1 MPRQLNADV
10 EIVEP
15 SAFNLV
21 EFRRE
26 QAESIIASHVP
37 ARFEDATASN
47 PDIAEWV
54 EKFLADPKTCPT
66 LLVVGPTGTGKTWQ
80 LYGAL
85 KAILRGL
92 AEQGL
97 GCDFRTTSHPDLN
110 DAMRPKPDQS
120 HAYALEPYLKAQLV
134 LIDDLGTGKQTEWTG
149 DSLYRLVDH
158 RWSNQLPSMFTTNLT
173 AAKFTE
179 AVGDR
184 VASRLA
190 DGVRVPIKGEDRR
203 WKP

>member
-1 MPRQLNADV
+1 MPRQPVSDL

-15 SAFNLV
+15 PAFSVV

-26 QAESIIASHVP
+26 QAEQVITSHVP
-37 ARFEDATASN
+37 RRFEDATADN
-47 PDIAEWV
+47 AEIAEWV
-54 EKFLADPKTCPT
+54 EKFLADPKSCPT

-80 LYGAL
+80 LWGAL

-92 AEQGL
+92 AEQGQGL
-97 GCDFRTTSHPDLN
+97 DFRATSHPDLN

-120 HAYALEPYLKAQLV
+120 HAFAIEPFLKAQLV

-149 DSLYRLVDH
+149 DGLYRLVDY
-158 RWSNQLPSMFTTNLT
+158 RWSRQLPSMFTTNLT
-173 AAKFTE
+173 AARFTE
-179 AVGDR
+179 SVGDR

-190 DGVRVPIKGEDRR
+190 DGVRVAMKGEDRR

>member
-1 MPRQLNADV
+1 MHPLTADLPPV
-10 EIVEP
+10 APAEFDVI
-15 SAFNLV
+15 
-21 EFRRE
+21 EFRRD
-26 QAESIIASHVP
+26 QAEQVIANHIP
-37 ARFEDATASN
+37 PRFEDATVDH
-47 PDIAEWV
+47 PEIAAWV
-54 EKFLADPKTCPT
+54 EKFLADPKSCPT

-85 KAILRGL
+85 KAVLRGL

-97 GCDFRTTSHPDLN
+97 GLDFRATSHPDLN

-120 HAYALEPYLKAQLV
+120 HAYALEPFLKAQLV
-134 LIDDLGTGKQTEWTG
+134 LIDDLGTGKQSEWTG
-149 DSLYRLVDH
+149 DGLYRLVDH
-158 RWSNQLPSMFTTNLT
+158 RWSRQLPSMFTTNLT